1 MRFMSLKAYI
11 RLVALL
17 EIEGYKPLKKY
28 KYKRIFSFHEKGFI
42 STNKCDMQNLWHE
55 DIHNRMISQVV
66 FTFINGFEKLEFIYE
81 RH

>member
-1 MRFMSLKAYI
+1 MRFMSLKAYT

-28 KYKRIFSFHEKGFI
+28 KYKSIFNFHNKGFI
-42 STNKCDMQNLWHE
+42 STYKCDMKNMWYE
-55 DIHNRMISQVV
+55 DNHNRMISQVV
-66 FTFINGFEKLEFIYE
+66 FTFINGFERLEFIYE

>member
-1 MRFMSLKAYI
+1 MRFMSLKAYN

-28 KYKRIFSFHEKGFI
+28 KYKSIFNFHNKGFI
-42 STNKCDMQNLWHE
+42 STYKCDMKNMWHE
-55 DIHNRMISQVV
+55 DNHNRMISQVI
-66 FTFINGFEKLEFIYE
+66 FTFTNGFERLEFIYE